1 MNLTCRRVGC
11 GRNFGGDSVVAD
23 VGFVR
28 EAGSTL
34 GSDHGGRDSTA
45 VVGGAEVL
53 VVRVDVVPGGG
64 RVG

>member
-11 GRNFGGDSVVAD
+11 GRNFGGDPVVSD
-23 VGFVR
+23 VGVVG

-34 GSDHGGRDSTA
+34 GGDHGGRDSTA
-45 VVGGAEVL
+45 VVGRAEVL
-53 VVRVDVVPGGG
+53 VVRVHVVPGGR